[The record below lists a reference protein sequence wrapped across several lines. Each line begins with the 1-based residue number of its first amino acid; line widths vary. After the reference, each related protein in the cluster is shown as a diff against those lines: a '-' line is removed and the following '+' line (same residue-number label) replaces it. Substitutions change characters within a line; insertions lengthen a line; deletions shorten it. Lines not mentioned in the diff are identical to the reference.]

1 MEKNEA
7 TGAERWARLRFA
19 IIGRLLAAPP
29 ARGALRPAL
38 MHLAEQ
44 TWTHPIRGLPVRF
57 SFATLERWFY
67 RARNEPC
74 DPVGVLRRQGRKDAG
89 SYRNLSDQ
97 LRLVL
102 RTQHKEHPRWSYR
115 LHHDNLLALSCEDS
129 ALGAVPSY
137 ATVRRHMQATG
148 LHKARR
154 PLRTRT
160 ENEKRAARR
169 LETHEV
175 RSFEATHVH
184 GLWHLDFHEGSRAVL
199 LPMGR
204 WLRPQ
209 LLGILD
215 DRSRLCCHLQ
225 WYLHESAENLVH
237 GLSQAIQKRAL
248 PRALLTD
255 NGGAMVAG
263 ETIQGLE
270 DLGILH
276 ETTLVRSPYQN
287 GKQESFWGQ
296 IEGRLLP
303 MIENVKPL
311 TLDLLN
317 EATQAWAEL
326 EYNKKLHEEI
336 AMPPVRRY
344 LQGPDVGRRSPS
356 SQSLRDAFRLKQWR
370 TQRKSDGT
378 VRIAGGRFEVP
389 SRFGQLR
396 RVMVR
401 YARWDLGHVDLVDP
415 RSGARLCPLYPLDK
429 QANADRRRRRIGP
442 PGPPPPEPAP
452 QGAMAPLLRQLMQA
466 YAATGLP
473 PAYLPKPE
481 EPGKKGRPSSAQD
494 HRPNPSK
501 EMRS

>member
-1 MEKNEA
+1 MKNNEA
-7 TGAERWARLRFA
+7 SGAERWARLRFA

-29 ARGALRPAL
+29 ARGVLRPAL

-44 TWTHPIRGLPVRF
+44 TWTHPISDQPVRF
-57 SFATLERWFY
+57 SFATLERWYY
-67 RARNEPC
+67 RARNEPR

-89 SYRNLSDQ
+89 SHRNLSDE
-97 LRLVL
+97 LRQAL
-102 RTQHKEHPRWSYR
+102 RVQHREHPRWSYR
-115 LHHDNLLALSCEDS
+115 LHHDNLLALAGEDS

-148 LHKARR
+148 LHKVRR

-184 GLWHLDFHEGSRAVL
+184 GLWHLDFHEGSRGVL
-199 LPMGR
+199 LPTGQ

-237 GLSQAIQKRAL
+237 GLSQAIQKRGL
-248 PRALLTD
+248 PRALMTD

-326 EYNKKLHEEI
+326 EYNKKLHEEL
-336 AMPPVRRY
+336 AMAPVRRY
-344 LQGPDVGRRSPS
+344 LQGPEVGRPSPS

-378 VRIAGGRFEVP
+378 VRIEGGRFEVP
-389 SRFGQLR
+389 SRFGQLGR
-396 RVMVR
+396 ILVR
-401 YARWDLGHVDLVDP
+401 YARWDMGHVDLVDP

-442 PGPPPPEPAP
+442 PNPPSPEPAP
-452 QGAMAPLLRQLMQA
+452 QGAMAPLLRQLMRD

-473 PAYLPKPE
+473 PAYLPKQE
-481 EPGKKGRPSSAQD
+481 VPGARPIEKPSCPQD
-494 HRPNPSK
+494 LHPNP
-501 EMRS
+501 